1 MKYMATEFYFWL
13 EKITVIYTHA
23 RVQSQMII
31 AAGQLGE

>member
-13 EKITVIYTHA
+13 EKISYIHACA